1 MSKPVQPARPVRY
14 PGERARW
21 LVPSASKPEYP
32 VLVDMDE
39 YDGVGW
45 CACEDFQFRHQPLL
59 ERGGHK
65 AAALSGRK
73 DLFRC
78 KHLKAVVKEMAR
90 LDQLKVWESRGNPMP
105 KQ

>member
-45 CACEDFQFRHQPLL
+45 CACEDFQFRKQPLL
-59 ERGGHK
+59 ERNKHFL
-65 AAALSGRK
+65 ATQSQANI
-73 DLFRC
+73 FRC
-78 KHLKAVVKEMAR
+78 KHQKAVVKEMKR
-90 LDQLKVWESRGNPMP
+90 LKKKEI
-105 KQ
+105 K